1 MCLHRYILWKR
12 QPTPFRISFRNS
24 YDCFMIVTDI
34 WHHECFF
41 IGFVIGKT
49 NTNNDIVTNI
59 NARISPTTYNCI
71 NCHRLSNNVCL
82 EIQSKCK

>member
-1 MCLHRYILWKR
+1 METSANPIQNIMYESHFIA
-12 QPTPFRISFRNS
+12 
-24 YDCFMIVTDI
+24 DI